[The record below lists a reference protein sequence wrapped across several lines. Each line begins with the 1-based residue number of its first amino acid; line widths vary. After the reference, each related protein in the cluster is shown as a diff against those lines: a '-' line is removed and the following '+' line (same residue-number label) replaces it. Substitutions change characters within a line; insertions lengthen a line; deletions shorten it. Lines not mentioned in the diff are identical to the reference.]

1 MLIVNMLPR
10 KMDPRTMRRLMGKM
24 GLKIEEVGDVNEVIF
39 RMASGD
45 ELVIQSPQVTRMKSG
60 SSDVFQVV
68 GAPTQRSSVSKGG
81 EAELSSEDVKLVADQ
96 VGASPDEA
104 RNALIESKGDLA
116 QAILNLKLQK
126 KQVGA
131 H

>member
-1 MLIVNMLPR
+1 
-10 KMDPRTMRRLMGKM
+10 MRRLMGKM

-60 SSDVFQVV
+60 NSDVFQVV
-68 GAPTQRSSVSKGG
+68 GAPTQRSLVSKGG

-96 VGASPDEA
+96 VGASLDEA
-104 RNALIESKGDLA
+104 RAALIESKGDLA

-126 KQVGA
+126 KQTVA
-131 H
+131 R